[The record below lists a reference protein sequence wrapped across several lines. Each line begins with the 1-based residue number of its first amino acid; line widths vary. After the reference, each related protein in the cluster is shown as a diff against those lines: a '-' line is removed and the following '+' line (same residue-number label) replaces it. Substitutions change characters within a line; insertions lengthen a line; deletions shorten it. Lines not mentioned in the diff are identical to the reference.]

1 MMAFEFF
8 LGGYGRSNFW
18 VRLQDGYLHCAEGM
32 GPYVEQEKT
41 VSITD
46 RPVWQNLVVF
56 LENCRWKKKYVEMIC
71 DGTQWELNWQTP
83 QQKLKSYGSNH
94 YPADFDQFLILLNAC
109 LLEAG
114 FTINQ

>member
-8 LGGYGRSNFW
+8 LGGYGRSNFK
-18 VRLQDGYLHCAEGM
+18 VRLQEGHLHCAESEG

-46 RPVWQNLVVF
+46 APAWLNLVAF
-56 LENCRWKKKYVEMIC
+56 LENCRWKKKYVEMVC

-83 QQKLKSYGSNH
+83 H
-94 YPADFDQFLILLNAC
+94 
-109 LLEAG
+109 
-114 FTINQ
+114 